1 MSEIIEKSAAETTEN
16 QENLAAE
23 APADELAAVQSAE
36 ESAEEKGKLSVAVD
50 KTKDFMSRH
59 GNIWQ
64 IVKFTLI
71 SLIAFIAEFA
81 SMYALQYGLEG
92 VCGDTEFKWF
102 IFHYLPGRSGAF
114 GLAGFIAF
122 LVSKCI
128 AEVISF
134 TINRKKTFN
143 ANNNVVFSAIMYV
156 ITVIAVILLSTWLGG
171 ALGDLMGPSIGADAG
186 NTISKLIGS
195 LLSWV
200 IMFLMDKFVIM
211 RRVDKGE
218 NAADGEIEMAEA
230 AAADFSEAVTDDASA
245 SERE

>member
-1 MSEIIEKSAAETTEN
+1 MDKAAKENKTTKIKRFFDSHEN
-16 QENLAAE
+16 I
-23 APADELAAVQSAE
+23 
-36 ESAEEKGKLSVAVD
+36 K
-50 KTKDFMSRH
+50 
-59 GNIWQ
+59 Q

-71 SLIAFIAEFA
+71 SCIAFVAEFA

-92 VCGDTEFKWF
+92 VCGDTEFQWF
-102 IFHYLPGRSGAF
+102 LFHYAPGRTGAF

-134 TINRKKTFN
+134 IINRKKTFN
-143 ANNNVVFSAIMYV
+143 ANNNVLFSAAMYV
-156 ITVIAVILLSTWLGG
+156 LTVIAVILLSTWLGG

-186 NTISKLIGS
+186 NTISKLLGS

-211 RRVDKGE
+211 RRVK
-218 NAADGEIEMAEA
+218 
-230 AAADFSEAVTDDASA
+230 TDDAEDGDAVAELA
-245 SERE
+245 SDVTEYTFPDENAD

>member
-1 MSEIIEKSAAETTEN
+1 MDNASTESKAAKIKRFFNAHEN
-16 QENLAAE
+16 I
-23 APADELAAVQSAE
+23 
-36 ESAEEKGKLSVAVD
+36 K
-50 KTKDFMSRH
+50 
-59 GNIWQ
+59 Q

-71 SLIAFIAEFA
+71 SCIAFIAEFA

-102 IFHYLPGRSGAF
+102 LFHYAPGRTGAF

-134 TINRKKTFN
+134 IINRKKTFN
-143 ANNNVVFSAIMYV
+143 ANNNVLFSAVMYV
-156 ITVIAVILLSTWLGG
+156 LTVIAVILLSTWLGG

-186 NTISKLIGS
+186 NTISKLLGS
-195 LLSWV
+195 FLSWV

-211 RRVDKGE
+211 RRVKDKE
-218 NAADGEIEMAEA
+218 ADESFAAEIAADE
-230 AAADFSEAVTDDASA
+230 SECAVTDEAAD
-245 SERE
+245 